1 MCVCV
6 CVCEYVCVCVHVRV
20 CVCVNVC
27 VCVCVCVSECVCV
40 CECMHACLFAYL
52 HTCCIRVCDPKDGEN
67 PSLSTRK
74 DLCLLH
80 IQYMLGRSFFICAY
94 GVLQLRISFWR
105 AYLCTC
111 AHTCSGIS

>member
-6 CVCEYVCVCVHVRV
+6 SVYTLACVH
-20 CVCVNVC
+20 
-27 VCVCVCVSECVCV
+27 
-40 CECMHACLFAYL
+40 
-52 HTCCIRVCDPKDGEN
+52 TCIYACIRVCDPKDREK
-67 PSLSTRK
+67 PFLSTRK
-74 DLCLLH
+74 DHCLLH
-80 IQYMLGRSFFICAY
+80 IQYMLGRSF